1 MINLRLILSCSFL
14 NGRKSLFVE
23 VQYFIHLNLSLA
35 LLAVY
40 IIFVAGIETAR
51 TNEVR
56 THCVVQYYD
65 MQGCALD
72 GNTVRVNA
80 VYMMRDRFRKQV
92 HVHV

>member
-14 NGRKSLFVE
+14 NGRKSLLVE

-51 TNEVR
+51 MNEVR
-56 THCVVQYYD
+56 THCVV
-65 MQGCALD
+65 L
-72 GNTVRVNA
+72 
-80 VYMMRDRFRKQV
+80 
-92 HVHV
+92 